1 MNWKLLKLKNKQLN
15 KFDNV
20 VITDYILTKIE
31 IINYSKKKML
41 RILHNHTY
49 RI

>member
-31 IINYSKKKML
+31 IINYSKKNVK
-41 RILHNHTY
+41 NTS
-49 RI
+49 

>member
-1 MNWKLLKLKNKQLN
+1 MNWKLLKLENKQLN

-31 IINYSKKKML
+31 IINYSKKK
-41 RILHNHTY
+41 NVKNTS
-49 RI
+49 